1 MWSCWRKKMKFS
13 NQLLHV
19 WGAEMVHPK
28 SEPLRIPPSDFLR
41 LVMSMKHEYC
51 FILEFRLCL
60 HLCVF
65 VFWYWMR
72 LICCVL
78 YEWHLLFLIFFSF
91 NLGGVAFWVFSFFFE
106 KKVTLAWFSADI
118 SSLLSLEWSRWR
130 TRVAIKFKCDSGWG
144 QCICFTARRSGS
156 SLPLGSLH
164 VLSRYSRFL
173 SHSKCS

>member
-1 MWSCWRKKMKFS
+1 MWSCWRKKNEVFQS
-13 NQLLHV
+13 AVACLGCRDGAPQVRTAENSSLWFPTARHV
-19 WGAEMVHPK
+19 NETWTLFYSWIQALSSFV
-28 SEPLRIPPSDFLR
+28 RVCFLI
-41 LVMSMKHEYC
+41 LNEIDMLC
-51 FILEFRLCL
+51 FIR
-60 HLCVF
+60 VAST
-65 VFWYWMR
+65 
-72 LICCVL
+72 I
-78 YEWHLLFLIFFSF
+78 F
-91 NLGGVAFWVFSFFFE
+91 NLGGGVAFWVFSFFFE
-106 KKVTLAWFSADI
+106 KKVILAWFSADI